1 MNRLDSFF
9 IKTKIKFL
17 ILFKNKLY
25 KIKHNNSQLLSLP
38 AISSI
43 EMILLLLV
51 LVSIVV
57 IFRTQ
62 IISIV
67 NSVFSK
73 IKNQIN
79 AF

>member
-1 MNRLDSFF
+1 M
-9 IKTKIKFL
+9 
-17 ILFKNKLY
+17 NKLDLFFLKMKSKISSTLGRSRY
-25 KIKHNNSQLLSLP
+25 KTLP

-57 IFRTQ
+57 IFRNQ
-62 IISIV
+62 IIGIV
-67 NSVFSK
+67 NSVFNK
-73 IKNQIN
+73 VKTQIN